1 MRTAFRVRARPHLQL
16 RFPPRPQIDFSS
28 LKRNRHVSGSDE
40 YAKLLVQYDEEIAS
54 LRAEVEAMQ
63 PNMRA
68 SELYKDANTRL
79 KETQGE
85 LSRMLQAADEA
96 TEAFEAV
103 KRERRS
109 RFMACFNAM
118 RKHVEP
124 IYKAL
129 TRSRRHPTGGAAYL
143 NVDEDDVRGPPHPP
157 HPLSPGRCN
166 APLAAQE
173 PYLTGIRYNAIP
185 PTKQFRDMA
194 QLSGGEQTV
203 AALALLF
210 AIHRYQ
216 PSPFF
221 VLDEIDAALDADNVG
236 KVARYI
242 RERCQQAPS
251 LQCIVISLKDSF
263 FDKADAL
270 VGVYRD
276 QEAQASGILTLDLGP
291 FAGSRR
297 QSRPGTGAR
306 PADSAER
313 DPALQFSNL
322 NDTDSVTGTD
332 DGSATELSRPG
343 RNGRRR
349 RSILASLAEVEGASQ
364 SDAASAAS
372 PPGSAASTPS
382 RKRDRRT
389 RAR

>member
-1 MRTAFRVRARPHLQL
+1 MYAPAPLP
-16 RFPPRPQIDFSS
+16 PPRRHTLTYPRPSS
-28 LKRNRHVSGSDE
+28 
-40 YAKLLVQYDEEIAS
+40 
-54 LRAEVEAMQ
+54 
-63 PNMRA
+63 P
-68 SELYKDANTRL
+68 
-79 KETQGE
+79 
-85 LSRMLQAADEA
+85 
-96 TEAFEAV
+96 
-103 KRERRS
+103 
-109 RFMACFNAM
+109 
-118 RKHVEP
+118 
-124 IYKAL
+124 
-129 TRSRRHPTGGAAYL
+129 
-143 NVDEDDVRGPPHPP
+143 
-157 HPLSPGRCN
+157 
-166 APLAAQE
+166 QE

-276 QEAQASGILTLDLGP
+276 QEAQASGILTLDLGN
-291 FAGSRR
+291 FAGPRR
-297 QSRPGTGAR
+297 QSRPSAGGGGGR
-306 PADSAER
+306 PADSVER
-313 DPALQFSNL
+313 DPALQFSGL
-322 NDTDSVTGTD
+322 NETDSITGTD

-343 RNGRRR
+343 RSGRRR

-372 PPGSAASTPS
+372 GPSSAASTPS

-389 RAR
+389 GAR